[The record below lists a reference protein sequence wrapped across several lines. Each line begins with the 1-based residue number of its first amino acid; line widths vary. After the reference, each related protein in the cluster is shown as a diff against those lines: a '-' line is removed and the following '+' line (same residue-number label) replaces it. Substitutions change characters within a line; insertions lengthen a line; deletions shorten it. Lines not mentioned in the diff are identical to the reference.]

1 MHWLNN
7 LFKINIIIL
16 LLFPALSSSAQEN
29 VIIKGKVIDAQTKEV
44 LPFATVSLVGDQGIG
59 TTTEIDGNFELE
71 LEEWPDSLIAS
82 YIGFQPLTIPLNIN
96 ATNQELIFALKSN
109 SQTLKAVEVVAKK
122 KRYRRKNNPAV
133 ELIKKVM
140 ANKKYNR
147 PEGQDYYE
155 FEKYEKVEFAIN
167 NFSDNF
173 FEKRKLF
180 KKFKFLEEYM
190 DTTGTGKAATL
201 PFYLREIVSK
211 VYYRKNPQANKEF
224 RHAIKMTGID
234 EWLDDESI
242 SGLNDVLYQEI
253 DIYQNNIFLFKQNFL
268 SPINDALGN
277 MFYRYYIID
286 TIQYKGQE
294 VIEMAFL
301 PANKQDMGFKGNLL
315 ILNDSSYALVK
326 ADLSFTK
333 QVNINWV
340 EDLKIIQEYEK
351 KENSWVMIKDE
362 ISTDFLLSKKA
373 PGIFAK
379 RTVMYR
385 NQKFNQE
392 RDAEIYKGAEEIV
405 DIPVNAEHQDEEFW
419 KEARHVPLTEKETQ
433 IYQMVDTLKTVRPFR
448 NTMNALTILSTG
460 YFDTKYFEI
469 GTWNTFLAGN
479 DVEGVRLSF
488 GGTTSPNLFSK
499 VQLEGYAA
507 YGLKDYKLKYHT
519 AASYSFNDNWRDNPR
534 HYIRFSYMHDN
545 KLIGQTMKFQYDDT
559 YFFSFI
565 RGNSSRALRLNSL
578 EINYVKEFKNDFRL
592 QLTGLTQNHK
602 PIGSLQ
608 FNYSSSEFPNGLETL
623 YDLNITSFQTRLRW
637 APNETFVQGR
647 NYRHPIF
654 TRYPVFNF
662 YYTKGL
668 KDVLGGDY
676 NFDRFEVSVFKR
688 IFMAPFGYTDMFLE
702 GGKIWGKGI
711 PYYMLLVP
719 RANQTLT
726 AQYFSYNLMNFMEF
740 TNDFHLSWNF
750 QHFFKGYI
758 FNKLPLLRRLKLREV
773 VSLKGVW
780 GKLSDDNNPETNS
793 EFIQFLKDENGE
805 SITSSLQSKP
815 YMEFS
820 VGVGNIFKVLRIDL
834 IKRLTYVDNPDVPTM
849 FGVKGLGLRMVG
861 GFSF

>member
-1 MHWLNN
+1 MHWYIKFLKITVT
-7 LFKINIIIL
+7 LFF
-16 LLFPALSSSAQEN
+16 LFPNLSSYAQKN
-29 VIIKGKVIDAQTKEV
+29 VTIKGKVIDAQTQEV
-44 LPFATVSLVGDQGIG
+44 LPFATVSLVSDQGIG
-59 TTTEIDGNFELE
+59 TTTELDGNFELT
-71 LEEWPDSLIAS
+71 LDDWPDSLVAS
-82 YIGFQPLTIPLNIN
+82 YIGYQSLTLAVDKSATFDLVFSLSSN
-96 ATNQELIFALKSN
+96 A
-109 SQTLKAVEVVAKK
+109 QTLQTVEVVAKK

-147 PEGQDYYE
+147 PESQDYYE
-155 FEKYEKVEFAIN
+155 YEKYEKVEFAIN
-167 NFSDNF
+167 NFSNDF
-173 FEKRKLF
+173 FEKRKLL
-180 KKFKFLEEYM
+180 KKFQFLEAYM
-190 DTTGTGKAATL
+190 DTTGTNQAATL
-201 PFYLREIVSK
+201 PFYLREIISK
-211 VYYRKNPQANKEF
+211 VYYRKNPEAKKEY
-224 RHAIKMTGID
+224 RQAIKMTGID

-277 MFYRYYIID
+277 MFYRYYILD

-294 VIEMAFL
+294 VIEMTFL

-315 ILNDSSYALVK
+315 ILNDSTYALVK
-326 ADLSFTK
+326 ANLSFTK

-340 EDLKIIQEYEK
+340 EDLKIVQEYERK
-351 KENSWVMIKDE
+351 GNAWVMVKDE

-385 NQKFNQE
+385 NQKFNQP

-405 DIPVNAEHQDEEFW
+405 DIPVNAAHQDEAFW
-419 KEARHVPLTEKETQ
+419 QQARHVPLTAKETQ

-448 NTMNALTILSTG
+448 NTMNALSILSTG

-469 GTWNTFLAGN
+469 GTWNTFLAEN
-479 DVEGVRLSF
+479 DVEGIRLSF
-488 GGTTSPNLFSK
+488 GGTTSPDLFPK

-507 YGLKDYKLKYHT
+507 YGLKDKKLKYHT
-519 AASYSFNDNWRDNPR
+519 AATYTFNENWRDNPR
-534 HYIRFSYMHDN
+534 HYFRFSYLHDN
-545 KLIGQTMKFQYDDT
+545 KLIGQPMKFEYDDS

-565 RGNSSRALRLNSL
+565 RGISSRAVRLNSL
-578 EINYVKEFKNDFRL
+578 EVNYVKEFKNDFRL
-592 QLTGLTQNHK
+592 ELTGLKQNHR
-602 PIGSLQ
+602 PIGSLE
-608 FNYSSSEFPNGLETL
+608 FNYSLAEFPNGLETL
-623 YDLNITSFQTRLRW
+623 FDLNITSFQARLRW

-654 TRYPVFNF
+654 TRFPVFNF
-662 YYTKGL
+662 YYTRGL
-668 KDVLGGDY
+668 KDVFGGDY
-676 NFDRFEVSVFKR
+676 NFDRLEASVFKR
-688 IFMAPFGYTDMFLE
+688 IFMAPFGYTDMFLS
-702 GGKIWGKGI
+702 GGKVWGTGI

-719 RANQTLT
+719 RGNQGLT
-726 AQYFSYNLMNFMEF
+726 ALYFNHNLMNFMEF

-758 FNKLPLLRRLKLREV
+758 FNKVPLLRKLKLREI
-773 VSLKGVW
+773 VSFKGVW
-780 GKLSDDNNPETNS
+780 GRLSDQNNPEKNS
-793 EFIQFLKDENGE
+793 EFIQFLRDENDE
-805 SITSSLQSKP
+805 PITSSLQSKP

-820 VGVGNIFKVLRIDL
+820 VGVGNIFKVLRVDL
-834 IKRLTYVDNPDVPTM
+834 IKRLTYLDNPEIQTM
-849 FGVKGLGLRMVG
+849 FGVKGLGLKVVG